1 VSDTVRLAA
10 GRFARGYNCAQSVFS
25 AFSEDAGVSNE
36 LALKLT
42 APLGGGMARA
52 GETCGAL
59 SGALLA
65 LGLRYGTDRPEGK
78 EQMYRLAREFV
89 EQFRSQ
95 HGSLVCRELVG
106 YDISTTEGLQA
117 AREHNA
123 FGSVCPVIVE
133 QTARA
138 LARYIEEHP
147 VT

>member
-1 VSDTVRLAA
+1 MTDTVRLAA
-10 GRFARGYNCAQSVFS
+10 GRFARGFNCAQAVFS
-25 AFSEDAGVSNE
+25 AFAEDAGVSNE

-65 LGLRYGTDRPEGK
+65 LGLRYASDRPEGK
-78 EQMYRLAREFV
+78 EEMYSVARAFI
-89 EQFRSQ
+89 EQFRAQ
-95 HGSLVCRELVG
+95 HGTLVCRELIG
-106 YDISTTEGLQA
+106 HDISTPEGLQA
-117 AREHNA
+117 AREHNS
-123 FGSVCPVIVE
+123 FGTVCPLIVE

-147 VT
+147 PA